1 MSCDMRFASTQAIFN
16 QPEVALGIV
25 PGGCGMTRLPRLINR
40 SRALEVMLGC
50 DDIDAITV
58 NSNKLAQLLDIFGE
72 IPLDVERHY
81 GHFDQI

>member
-50 DDIDAITV
+50 DDIDAITAEKWVGWFAPANEEVGTRHV
-58 NSNKLAQLLDIFGE
+58 NQLTCMTQF
-72 IPLDVERHY
+72 
-81 GHFDQI
+81 